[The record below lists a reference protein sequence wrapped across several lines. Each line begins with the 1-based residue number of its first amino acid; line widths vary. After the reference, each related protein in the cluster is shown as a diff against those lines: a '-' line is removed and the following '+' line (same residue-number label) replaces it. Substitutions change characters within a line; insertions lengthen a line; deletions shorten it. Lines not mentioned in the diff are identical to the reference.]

1 MFGKKSN
8 YINGAWI
15 EGEGEINNINPSD
28 TNDLIDTYSNAS
40 SNQLNNAVSSAKVA
54 QKKWEKVGIEK
65 RANILNDI
73 GSEIIKQS
81 KEIGTL
87 LSREEGKTLPEGIGE
102 VVRSGQQFQYYAA
115 SALRQFGENIASTRE
130 GVSVEMTR
138 EPVGVC
144 GIISP
149 WNFPIAIAAW
159 KAAPAMAFGNA
170 VVLKPASQTP
180 ASAIAL
186 TKIISNQKDIPEGLF
201 NLVLGGGGTIGHQ
214 ISGHSGINAISFTGS
229 VSVGQT
235 IYMEA
240 AKTMKKMQLEM
251 GSKNPLVVM
260 DDADL
265 DIAVACATNGAYGGT
280 GQKCTAS
287 SRLIVHEKVYKDFIQ
302 RLIKSIS
309 ALKVG
314 HALKEGSQMGPAS
327 SETQLHS
334 NLDYVKKG
342 KSEAKLAFGGN
353 PINLDTPGY
362 YMEPTLFIDG
372 DNKSTINQEEMF
384 GPIACVIPVKSY
396 EEGLEVANDTI
407 FGLSSGIIT
416 QSLSKAA
423 DFKKNIKTG
432 VTTVNLPTAGLDYH
446 VPFGGRKAS
455 SFGPREQGTYAHEF
469 FTHVKTAYVSPGK
482 IN

>member
-8 YINGAWI
+8 YINGAWV

-40 SNQLNNAVSSAKVA
+40 SNQLNDAVSSAKIA

-65 RANILNDI
+65 RANILNNI

-130 GVSVEMTR
+130 GVSVEVSR

-186 TKIISNQKDIPEGLF
+186 AKIISDQADIPEGLF

-214 ISGHSGINAISFTGS
+214 ISGHKDINAISFTGS
-229 VSVGQT
+229 VGVGQT

-240 AKTMKKMQLEM
+240 AKSMKKMQLEM
-251 GSKNPLVVM
+251 GSKNPLLVM

-309 ALKVG
+309 AMKVG
-314 HALKEGSQMGPAS
+314 HALKEGSQMGPVS

-334 NLDYVKKG
+334 NLDYVEKG
-342 KSEAKLAFGGN
+342 KDEAKLAYGGN
-353 PINLDTPGY
+353 PISLDTPGY

-372 DNKSTINQEEMF
+372 DNKSKINQEEMF

-469 FTHVKTAYVSPGK
+469 FTHVKTTYVSPGK
-482 IN
+482 VK

>member
-8 YINGAWI
+8 FINGDWV
-15 EGEGEINNINPSD
+15 EGEGEIININPSD
-28 TNDLIDTYSNAS
+28 TNDVIDTYSNAS
-40 SNQLNNAVSSAKVA
+40 SKQLNEAVSAA
-54 QKKWEKVGIEK
+54 QKAQKVWEKVGIEK
-65 RANILNDI
+65 RANILHDI
-73 GSEIIKQS
+73 GNELIKQS

-102 VVRSGQQFQYYAA
+102 VIRSGQQFQYYAA

-159 KAAPAMAFGNA
+159 KSAPAMAFGNA

-186 TKIISNQKDIPEGLF
+186 TKIISDQKDIPDGLF
-201 NLVLGGGGTIGHQ
+201 NLVLGGGGTIGQQ
-214 ISGHSGINAISFTGS
+214 ISGHKDINAISFTGS
-229 VSVGQT
+229 VGVGQT

-240 AKTMKKMQLEM
+240 AKSMKKMQLEM

-265 DIAVACATNGAYGGT
+265 DIAVTCATNGAYGGT

-287 SRLIVHEKVYKDFIQ
+287 SRLIVHEKVYKEFIEK
-302 RLIKSIS
+302 LIENLKG
-309 ALKVG
+309 LKVG
-314 HALKEGSQMGPAS
+314 HALEESSQMGPVS

-334 NLDYVKKG
+334 NLDYIEIGKK
-342 KSEAKLAFGGN
+342 EATLAYGGN
-353 PINLDTPGY
+353 PMNMRTPGH

-372 DNKSTINQEEMF
+372 NNKTTINQEEMF

-469 FTHVKTAYVSPGK
+469 FTHVKTTYVSPGK
-482 IN
+482 I

>member
-8 YINGAWI
+8 YINGAWV

-40 SNQLNNAVSSAKVA
+40 SSQLNDAVSSAKVA

-186 TKIISNQKDIPEGLF
+186 TKIISDQKDIPEGLF

-214 ISGHSGINAISFTGS
+214 ISGHPDIDAISFTGS

-251 GSKNPLVVM
+251 GSKNPLLVM

-309 ALKVG
+309 AMKVG
-314 HALKEGSQMGPAS
+314 HALKEGSQMGPVS
-327 SETQLHS
+327 SEAQLHS
-334 NLDYVKKG
+334 NLDYVEKG
-342 KSEAKLAFGGN
+342 KDEAKLAFGGN
-353 PINLDTPGY
+353 PISLDTPGY

-469 FTHVKTAYVSPGK
+469 FTHVKTTYVSPGK

>member
-1 MFGKKSN
+1 MVDLN
-8 YINGAWI
+8 CDM
-15 EGEGEINNINPSD
+15 GEGFGIYSFADDEEIMPFIDAANVACGFHASD
-28 TNDLIDTYSNAS
+28 PNTMRKTVELAKKYNVKVGSHPAYPDLVGFGRRPMKMKREEIKNLVMYQTGAIKAFLDEFDMP
-40 SNQLNNAVSSAKVA
+40 LNHIKPHGSLYGVSAKEEDVA
-54 QKKWEKVGIEK
+54 NGIADAAEIFNVGI
-65 RANILNDI
+65 
-73 GSEIIKQS
+73 
-81 KEIGTL
+81 
-87 LSREEGKTLPEGIGE
+87 
-102 VVRSGQQFQYYAA
+102 
-115 SALRQFGENIASTRE
+115 FGMVNT
-130 GVSVEMTR
+130 
-138 EPVGVC
+138 
-144 GIISP
+144 
-149 WNFPIAIAAW
+149 F
-159 KAAPAMAFGNA
+159 
-170 VVLKPASQTP
+170 
-180 ASAIAL
+180 
-186 TKIISNQKDIPEGLF
+186 
-201 NLVLGGGGTIGHQ
+201 
-214 ISGHSGINAISFTGS
+214 
-229 VSVGQT
+229 
-235 IYMEA
+235 
-240 AKTMKKMQLEM
+240 
-251 GSKNPLVVM
+251 
-260 DDADL
+260 
-265 DIAVACATNGAYGGT
+265 
-280 GQKCTAS
+280 
-287 SRLIVHEKVYKDFIQ
+287 HEKVYKDFIQ

-314 HALKEGSQMGPAS
+314 HALKEGSQMGPVS

-353 PINLDTPGY
+353 PISLDTPGY

>member
-8 YINGAWI
+8 FINGDWV
-15 EGEGEINNINPSD
+15 EGEGEIININPSD
-28 TNDLIDTYSNAS
+28 TNDIIDTYSNAS
-40 SNQLNNAVSSAKVA
+40 SKQLNDAVSAA
-54 QKKWEKVGIEK
+54 QKAQKDWEKVGIEK
-65 RANILNDI
+65 RANILHDI
-73 GSEIIKQS
+73 GNELIKQS

-102 VVRSGQQFQYYAA
+102 VIRSGQQFQYYAA

-159 KAAPAMAFGNA
+159 KSAPAMAFGNA

-186 TKIISNQKDIPEGLF
+186 TKIISDQKDIPNGLF
-201 NLVLGGGGTIGHQ
+201 NLVLGGGGTIGQQ
-214 ISGHSGINAISFTGS
+214 ISGHKDINAISFTGS
-229 VSVGQT
+229 VGVGQT

-240 AKTMKKMQLEM
+240 AKSMKKMQLEM
-251 GSKNPLVVM
+251 GSKNPLVIM

-287 SRLIVHEKVYKDFIQ
+287 SRLIVHEKVYREFIEK
-302 RLIKSIS
+302 LIENLKG
-309 ALKVG
+309 LKVG
-314 HALKEGSQMGPAS
+314 HALEEGSQMGPVS
-327 SETQLHS
+327 SETQLQS
-334 NLDYVKKG
+334 NLNYVEIGKK
-342 KSEAKLAFGGN
+342 EAKLAYGGN
-353 PINLDTPGY
+353 PMNMRTPGH

-372 DNKSTINQEEMF
+372 NNKTTINQEEMF

-469 FTHVKTAYVSPGK
+469 FTHVKTTYVSPGK
-482 IN
+482 I